1 MLLCLETWIKAD
13 LILILLGNFPFSNNL
28 WPENLENLESSGI
41 LILNTRSKPKLVLSY
56 LCIRISYNDVLQ
68 AVDYN

>member
-1 MLLCLETWIKAD
+1 MLLCLETWIKAY
-13 LILILLGNFPFSNNL
+13 LMLILLGNFPFSNNL